1 MACVYR
7 NEKVMRVLVTGAT
20 GYIGSRLI
28 PVLLEQG
35 HDVHAA
41 MRDPSK
47 KSRFAW
53 GAHVTAVH
61 FDLDEHET
69 FDTATENVDAVVYL
83 VHSMDE
89 GDFVEKD
96 RHAAQAMAAAAE
108 RNGVRRI
115 VYLSGL
121 IPDDGTPLSDH
132 LRSRLQVEET
142 FLDSSVD
149 ATALRAAIILGSGST
164 SFELVRRMTERLPLT
179 PIPTWMRRQVQP
191 IAVVDV
197 VAIIARALGDTA
209 RPGTFDIGGTE
220 TMSYPELLQAYG
232 SVAGLRRI
240 QIPVPLLP
248 TGLVGRA
255 VAKITAMPAGT
266 VISLVDS
273 LTHDM
278 VVRRGNA
285 ATEVF
290 AEPDTSL
297 MSVREALERSITVT
311 AEEGTDAHA
320 DPQAAADTD
329 PEWAGGVVDIV
340 DGHVRQRPS
349 DIVGKALLGV
359 TR

>member
-1 MACVYR
+1 
-7 NEKVMRVLVTGAT
+7 MRVLVTGST

-35 HDVHAA
+35 HQVHAA

-47 KSRFAW
+47 KSSFAW
-53 GAHVTAVH
+53 GDQVTAVH
-61 FDLDEHET
+61 FDLDEHDT
-69 FDTATENVDAVVYL
+69 FDEATAGVDAVVYL

-96 RHAAQAMAAAAE
+96 RHAAQAMAEAAE
-108 RNGVRRI
+108 RNGVDRI

-142 FLDSSVD
+142 FLHSSID
-149 ATALRAAIILGSGST
+149 ATVLRAAIILGSGST
-164 SFELVRRMTERLPLT
+164 SFELVRRMTERLPVT

-191 IAVVDV
+191 IAVGDV

-209 RPGTFDIGGTE
+209 QPGSFDIGGTE

-232 SVAGLRRI
+232 SVAGLRRV

-255 VAKITAMPAGT
+255 VAAITAMPPGT
-266 VISLVDS
+266 VVSLVDS

-285 ATEVF
+285 ATGVF
-290 AEPDTSL
+290 ADPSN
-297 MSVREALERSITVT
+297 ALIGVHDALTRSITV
-311 AEEGTDAHA
+311 AADDGTEAHA

-329 PEWAGGVVDIV
+329 PDWAGGVVDIV
-340 DGHVRQRPS
+340 GGTVRHRPS
-349 DIVGKALLGV
+349 GVIGKALLGP